1 MDGYPFDS
9 TKITRTIRRVAEL
22 FGLIKEM
29 KRKSKPFLSTLLAK
43 NSNKHR
49 KTMYTYI
56 SKNNDHVALVST

>member
-9 TKITRTIRRVAEL
+9 TKLSRTIRRVAEL

-29 KRKSKPFLSTLLAK
+29 KQKSEPFLSTLLAK

-49 KTMYTYI
+49 KTMYTYLF
-56 SKNNDHVALVST
+56 KNGDHVALVST